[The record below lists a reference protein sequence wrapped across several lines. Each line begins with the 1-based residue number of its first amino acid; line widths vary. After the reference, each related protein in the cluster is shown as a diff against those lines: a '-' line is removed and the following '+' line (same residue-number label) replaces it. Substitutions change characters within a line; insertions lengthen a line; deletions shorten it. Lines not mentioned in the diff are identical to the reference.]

1 MELNNPMNDHHR
13 ILLCRARTKKGL
25 LSLRHPSADEFE
37 SLKIL
42 IYNPESVIR
51 RPYPCEPSN
60 PPKMWCED
68 RIEVTAELDYGMT
81 PATCTP

>member
-51 RPYPCEPSN
+51 RRILAN
-60 PPKMWCED
+60 LQILPKCG
-68 RIEVTAELDYGMT
+68 VKTA
-81 PATCTP
+81 